1 MLFNVLD
8 PPGDVSPSET
18 SPGVT
23 SPDDLSPG
31 TTSTRSISPRSA
43 VHDPRFDESL
53 IALAAEQGPCACIWQ
68 APQGLVV
75 PRTYQRH
82 DNFSAACADFAGQGW
97 PVTVRQSGGGIV
109 PQGPGIVNASLAYAM
124 EGKPLDHSDD
134 AYRLLCTLISAA
146 LARYGIVSQPQAVEG
161 SFCDGR
167 YNLAVGTG
175 PGARKVAGTAQV
187 WRRRKIDGAAV
198 PTQIVLVHALILAAV
213 DVDLVTAQANRFEA
227 AIDSGKRYH
236 ADRMASL
243 HDLGNVDV
251 NGAPAFVTELSAAL
265 CGEFRRARV
274 PVS

>member
-8 PPGDVSPSET
+8 PHGDMSGSET

-23 SPDDLSPG
+23 SLGDPSPG
-31 TTSTRSISPRSA
+31 TSSTRSIGTGSA
-43 VHDPRFDESL
+43 VPDPRFDESL

-82 DNFSAACADFAGQGW
+82 ARFGVACADFAGQGW

-109 PQGPGIVNASLAYAM
+109 PQGPGIVNASLAYAR
-124 EGKPLDHSDD
+124 EGKPLDHSDE
-134 AYRLLCTLISAA
+134 AYRLLCQLISAA
-146 LARYGIVSQPQAVEG
+146 LAQYGIVSQPQAVEG

-187 WRRRKIDGAAV
+187 WRRRKMDGTA

-213 DVDLVTAQANRFEA
+213 DVDVVTAQANGFEV
-227 AIDSGKRYH
+227 AIGSGKRYH

-243 HDLGNVDV
+243 HHLINVEG
-251 NGAPAFVTELSAAL
+251 NGALAFVTEFSAAL
-265 CGEFRRARV
+265 RDEFRRARV